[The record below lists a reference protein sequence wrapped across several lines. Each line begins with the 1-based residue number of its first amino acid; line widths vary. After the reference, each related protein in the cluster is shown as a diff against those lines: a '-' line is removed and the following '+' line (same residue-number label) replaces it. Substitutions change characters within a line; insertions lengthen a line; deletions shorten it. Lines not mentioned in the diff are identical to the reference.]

1 MITTMMNSTPLYW
14 LLDVEA
20 YDYDIG
26 VLKDAEISGRL
37 LILSHQLWS
46 ILREDKVYSILIGP
60 GYFRGVAESGNRRV
74 EIQEHLSAL
83 MFDPTVLRYDEPIPL
98 VDVIKPEVI
107 DPLGVTK
114 KEEIMTLIS
123 DLVVEK
129 GNILAEDPVASV
141 TARGTVPRTA
151 HYTDVLKKISV
162 SHISGVQ
169 RARFILGGTNRPL
182 YAPLVE
188 WYHKRRYANFERPK
202 IMSLPFTC
210 FAGASNIEVLSDW
223 MIVEKAGMGGT
234 GADSFRSEYDQVLS
248 NITKNE
254 DSYIF
259 EL

>member
-1 MITTMMNSTPLYW
+1 MMNHTPLYW
-14 LLDVEA
+14 LLDLEA

-26 VLKDAEISGRL
+26 VLKDAEISGRV

-60 GYFRGVAESGNRRV
+60 GYFRGIAESGNRRI
-74 EIQEHLSAL
+74 EIKEYLSAL
-83 MFDPTVLRYDEPIPL
+83 MFDPTILRYDEPIPL

-107 DPLGVTK
+107 DPLGATK
-114 KEEIMTLIS
+114 KEEIMTIIS
-123 DLVVEK
+123 NLVVEK

-141 TARGTVPRTA
+141 KARGTIPRTA
-151 HYTDVLKKISV
+151 HYTDVMKKIQV

-182 YAPLVE
+182 YGPLVE
-188 WYHKRRYANFERPK
+188 WYNKRRYANFERPK

-210 FAGASNIEVLSDW
+210 FAQASDIEILSDW
-223 MIVEKAGMGGT
+223 MIVEKAGMGGI
-234 GADSFRSEYDQVLS
+234 GAEAFRSEYEQVLA

-254 DSYIF
+254 ESYIF